1 MKLKTKQL
9 IFYILFVFVML
20 GVGLCYYN
28 SYVNE
33 TFNGVKI
40 NCKDDCAKN
49 AISGVDKKTC
59 TKRCKNAPKPKKS

>member
-33 TFNGVKI
+33 TFISDLKRKKKECRKNCESDTQKGNKI
-40 NCKDDCAKN
+40 TCKGRC
-49 AISGVDKKTC
+49 DKIK
-59 TKRCKNAPKPKKS
+59 

>member
-33 TFNGVKI
+33 TFVNTPGSKVK
-40 NCKDDCAKN
+40 DCIEK
-49 AISGVDKKTC
+49 ICDKKKGLKGTIEKCKNKC
-59 TKRCKNAPKPKKS
+59 TKLK